1 VWRRQLIALAAGKY
15 SMKSVYIDESGY
27 TGIDLLNKEQTFQ
40 GASALYIS
48 DSEAEDLI
56 KEHFPK
62 LQSPELKYKKLV
74 KRKANW
80 ENLLGLQKDILEN
93 HVCINYV
100 CDKRFLL
107 ILHFLDYAVE
117 PFYYERD
124 INIYEDGGNYS
135 LGSLLYYVADTILNG
150 QDFKDIL
157 SLFQYAINSKSDISI
172 SALIEKIKFTNWQEL
187 PEAFGPLA
195 LENSLCME
203 AIKNKNTSTD
213 AAYIVLFS
221 LISRLEAI
229 IDHEYRIVHDR
240 SKNLEQYDVVLNK
253 MINHETEISFKQT
266 SLTTLKF
273 PLKLRSI
280 SQIDSKDSPGVQLTD
295 VLIGGLID
303 ATKAITGIKVNNY
316 NKRIIELYKDDQLIH
331 LLPNL
336 NFEEQ
341 KGFRKGTQADELIGY
356 FSKHF
361 S

>member
-1 VWRRQLIALAAGKY
+1 
-15 SMKSVYIDESGY
+15 MKSVYIDESGY
-27 TGIDLLNKEQTFQ
+27 TGIDLLNQDQVFQ
-40 GASALYIS
+40 GASAIYIS
-48 DSEAEDLI
+48 DLEAKDLI
-56 KEHFPK
+56 KKHFPK
-62 LQSPELKYKKLV
+62 IKSTELKYKKLI
-74 KRKANW
+74 KRKNNW
-80 ENLLGLQKDILEN
+80 ENLLGLQKDMLEN

-100 CDKRFLL
+100 CNKKYLL

-117 PFYYERD
+117 PFYFER
-124 INIYEDGGNYS
+124 NVNLYEDGGNYS
-135 LGSLLYYVADTILNG
+135 LGSLLYYVADTLLNG

-157 SLFQYAINSKSDISI
+157 SLFQYAINSKSEISI

-195 LENSLCME
+195 LENSSCVE
-203 AIKNKNTSTD
+203 AIKNKDTSTD
-213 AAYIVLFS
+213 AAYIILFS

-229 IDHEYRIVHDR
+229 IDHEYEIVHDR
-240 SKNLEQYDVVLNK
+240 SKNLEQYDVALSK

-266 SLTTLKF
+266 DLTTLKF

-280 SQIDSKDSPGVQLTD
+280 SQINSKDSPGVQLAD
-295 VLIGGLID
+295 VLIGGLMD
-303 ATKAITGIKVNNY
+303 ATKAITGMKVNDY
-316 NKRIIELYKDDQLIH
+316 NKRITELYKDDQLIH

-341 KGFRKGTQADELIGY
+341 KAFRKGTQADELIGY